1 MSQDK
6 AKPEAAK
13 APAAKPMDINIM
25 GRGLKVACP
34 VGEEAQLA
42 AAVDFLNQ
50 KMQEIKDAGK
60 VVSIDRIAMI
70 AALNIAHELLKSK
83 SGKNLLDSSESKRR
97 INSMG
102 KMIDETIAEQDKLF

>member
-6 AKPEAAK
+6 TKLEAAK
-13 APAAKPMDINIM
+13 AQVAKPMDISIM
-25 GRGLKVACP
+25 GRELKVACP
-34 VGEEAQLA
+34 VGEESQLTS
-42 AAVDFLNQ
+42 AVELLNQ

-60 VVSIDRIAMI
+60 VVSFDRIAMI

-97 INSMG
+97 INSMS
-102 KMIDETIAEQDKLF
+102 KMLDQAIAEQEKLF

>member
-6 AKPEAAK
+6 VKADTGK

-25 GRGLKVACP
+25 GRDLKVACP
-34 VGEEAQLA
+34 DGEETQLA
-42 AAVDFLNQ
+42 AAVDLLNQ
-50 KMQEIKDAGK
+50 KMQEIKDSGK
-60 VVSIDRIAMI
+60 VVSFDRIAMI

-83 SGKNLLDSSESKRR
+83 SGKNLLDSSETKRR

-102 KMIDETIAEQDKLF
+102 KMIDQTIAEQEKLF

>member
-1 MSQDK
+1 MSADK

-13 APAAKPMDINIM
+13 APDSKPMDISIM
-25 GRGLKVACP
+25 GRDLKVACP

-42 AAVDFLNQ
+42 AAVDLLNQ

-60 VVSIDRIAMI
+60 VVSFDRIAMI

-83 SGKNLLDSSESKRR
+83 SGKNSLDSGDAKRR

-102 KMIDETIAEQDKLF
+102 KMIDQTIAEQDKLF

>member
-1 MSQDK
+1 MSADK

-13 APAAKPMDINIM
+13 APDSKPMDISIM
-25 GRGLKVACP
+25 GRDLKVACP
-34 VGEEAQLA
+34 VGEEAQLT
-42 AAVDFLNQ
+42 AAVELLNQ

-60 VVSIDRIAMI
+60 VVSFDRIAII

-97 INSMG
+97 INSMS
-102 KMIDETIAEQDKLF
+102 KMIDQTIAEQEKLF